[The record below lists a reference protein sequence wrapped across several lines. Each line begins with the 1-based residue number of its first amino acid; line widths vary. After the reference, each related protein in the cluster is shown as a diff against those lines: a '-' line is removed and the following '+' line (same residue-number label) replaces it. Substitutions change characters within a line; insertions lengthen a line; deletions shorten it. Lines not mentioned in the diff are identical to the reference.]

1 MGFSDMPWSKARA
14 LGQVKP
20 VWLIG
25 WWGHLSNGLFIFR
38 DRIMERIKAI
48 VVEDNNL
55 MAELLCDLLEVN
67 HPQITLLGRAS
78 TGSDAIK
85 LIADQNPELVFLDVE
100 LPDCTAFEL
109 LDQLPAI
116 AFKTIFI
123 TAHSDY
129 AIKAFRFNALDY
141 LVKPIKEEEL
151 QDAIQR
157 YITIKNGS
165 NLNLLSALDNL
176 KAAKPEDQKLVLNTQ
191 DGFSQIPLG
200 KITEI
205 ESDRNYSYIYLIDST
220 RKLSSKNLAYFEDI
234 LTDKGF
240 FRCHRSFIVNRIH
253 VASLKNEELLMK
265 DGRLIPISRR
275 RKSATKS
282 WLTMQHT

>member
-1 MGFSDMPWSKARA
+1 
-14 LGQVKP
+14 
-20 VWLIG
+20 
-25 WWGHLSNGLFIFR
+25 
-38 DRIMERIKAI
+38 MERIKAI

>member
-14 LGQVKP
+14 MGQGKP
-20 VWLIG
+20 ARLIG
-25 WWGHLSNGLFIFR
+25 RWGHLSNGLFTFP

-48 VVEDNNL
+48 VVEDNIL
-55 MAELLCDLLEVN
+55 MAELLCDLLQEN
-67 HPQITLLGRAS
+67 HPEIVLLGRSS
-78 TGSDAIK
+78 TGRDAIK
-85 LIADQNPELVFLDVE
+85 LVSDQNPELVFPDIE

-109 LDQLPAI
+109 LNQLPTI
-116 AFKTIFI
+116 GFKTIFI

-151 QDAIQR
+151 KDAIQR

-200 KITEI
+200 
-205 ESDRNYSYIYLIDST
+205 
-220 RKLSSKNLAYFEDI
+220 
-234 LTDKGF
+234 
-240 FRCHRSFIVNRIH
+240 
-253 VASLKNEELLMK
+253 
-265 DGRLIPISRR
+265 
-275 RKSATKS
+275 
-282 WLTMQHT
+282 

>member
-1 MGFSDMPWSKARA
+1 
-14 LGQVKP
+14 
-20 VWLIG
+20 
-25 WWGHLSNGLFIFR
+25 
-38 DRIMERIKAI
+38 MERIKAI
-48 VVEDNNL
+48 VVEDNIL
-55 MAELLCDLLEVN
+55 MAELLCDLLEEN
-67 HPQITLLGRAS
+67 HPEIALLGRSS

-85 LIADQNPELVFLDVE
+85 LIANQNPELVFLDIE

-109 LDQLPAI
+109 LNQLPAV

-157 YITIKNGS
+157 YRTLKNGS
-165 NLNLLSALDNL
+165 NTNLLNALDNF
-176 KAAKPEDQKLVLNTQ
+176 KTEKPGDQVLVLNTQ
-191 DGFSQIPLG
+191 DDFLQIPLG
-200 KITEI
+200 KITVI
-205 ESDRNYSYIYLIDST
+205 ESDRNYSYIYLINST
-220 RKLSSKNLAYFEDI
+220 RKLSSKNLAYFEDV

-253 VASLKNEELLMK
+253 VDSLKNEELLMK

-275 RKSATKS
+275 RKSATKA
-282 WLTMQHT
+282 WLALQHT